1 LTLNELIQKMT
12 VNPARLLGLPSG
24 DLSVGK
30 PADLI
35 IFNTNMEWTVNK
47 KTFLS
52 KGKNTPFHGWKL
64 KGKNLLTIVGGK
76 TVYRDSGFIKS

>member
-1 LTLNELIQKMT
+1 MS
-12 VNPARLLGLPSG
+12 VNPAKLLSLSSG

-35 IFNTNMEWTVNK
+35 IFNTTMEWTVNK
-47 KTFLS
+47 ETFLS

-64 KGKNLLTIVGGK
+64 KGKNLLTMVGGK
-76 TVYRDSGFIKS
+76 IVYRDARLIKS